1 MKITQ
6 NSKLKTQN
14 YIYKLKTF
22 APCVLVLLF
31 AFCTLHSPVLAISP
45 TPTLIK
51 ATPIAS
57 PSAGLTPTTAEE
69 EKVQEIRQAIKD
81 KLTEIKDKIEK
92 KAYVG
97 TILEITDS
105 TLSLTNFRGKRRVR
119 LSAETTII
127 GGNKK
132 EVTIKDLAVE
142 DKVIAMGE
150 VDANGT
156 LEAKRV
162 IVVPKPLTPPIK
174 RLIFYGTVT
183 EINSKT
189 STITLTNIKNLDQT
203 LAITVDKNTKF
214 VNLKDT
220 KVETKLKDL
229 ITNQKLIVIYPEP
242 AQGKTAVA
250 KTIFILP

>member
-1 MKITQ
+1 MITQ
-6 NSKLKTQN
+6 NL
-14 YIYKLKTF
+14 KLKTF
-22 APCVLVLLF
+22 AFYLIVLHLGF
-31 AFCTLHSPVLAISP
+31 WTLPSAVFAISP
-45 TPTLIK
+45 TPTKKITI
-51 ATPIAS
+51 TPVAS
-57 PSAGLTPTTAEE
+57 PSASLTPTTAEE

-105 TLSLTNFRGKRRVR
+105 TLSLTSFRGKQRVR
-119 LSAETTII
+119 LNEETTII

-132 EVTIKDLAVE
+132 EVTIRDLAVE

-150 VDANGT
+150 VDTNET

-162 IVVPKPLTPPIK
+162 VVVPKPSTPPAK
-174 RLIFYGTVT
+174 KLIFYGTLA

-189 STITLTNIKNLDQT
+189 SIITLTNIKNLNQT

-214 VNLKDT
+214 INPKDA
-220 KVETKLKDL
+220 KVDIKLKDL
-229 ITNQKLIVIYPEP
+229 ATNQKLVVIYPEP